1 MEKQQ
6 TRRCSVSS
14 VHSQGNSAGASA
26 QWADTQTHAVIQ
38 RDKHKKIMLAPLGSF
53 INFGKVVKVNET
65 ATFKS
70 DKDSRKTERRKVLL
84 VGKQVIT
91 YSFNTSSL
99 FIHL

>member
-14 VHSQGNSAGASA
+14 VHSQGNSARASA
-26 QWADTQTHAVIQ
+26 QCADTHTHAVIQ
-38 RDKHKKIMLAPLGSF
+38 RDKDKKTMLVPLGSF

-70 DKDSRKTERRKVLL
+70 DKDSPKNRTRK
-84 VGKQVIT
+84 
-91 YSFNTSSL
+91 SFAL
-99 FIHL
+99 W